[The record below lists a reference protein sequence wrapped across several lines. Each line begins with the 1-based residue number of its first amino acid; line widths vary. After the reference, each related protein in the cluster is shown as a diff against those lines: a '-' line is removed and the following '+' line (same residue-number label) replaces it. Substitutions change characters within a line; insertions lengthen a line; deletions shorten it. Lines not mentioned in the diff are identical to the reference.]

1 MFIFDFLIIVI
12 ILILNDFNFIKSIF
26 IKFEFTEETG
36 LYLNVLIC

>member
-12 ILILNDFNFIKSIF
+12 ILILNDFIKSIF